1 MACNDNNK
9 LYSCLSELL
18 LCLYIAKAYLKP
30 LYVIKINDLVEY
42 REKIIVTLDLWRMCQ
57 VLDFNKLTEV
67 VILWY
72 GGLKVAI
79 SLFKSSRS
87 RNK

>member
-42 REKIIVTLDLWRMCQ
+42 REKIIVTLDL
-57 VLDFNKLTEV
+57 
-67 VILWY
+67 
-72 GGLKVAI
+72 
-79 SLFKSSRS
+79 
-87 RNK
+87 